1 MSLSPLIGARAGRR
15 VSSVVV
21 PLLLGALL
29 APPPASAVSP
39 PGLSL
44 EATDDSVV
52 VWRWTP
58 RQIPTDFGIWVA
70 APDGDVELHA
80 RRPDYTDPVELTQVD
95 SVTGDLLRT
104 LPADLLRDWAGLR
117 NFLRL
122 RLTNAA
128 GTQVAGRT
136 IDFCPNTY
144 QRERLHDEGP
154 LLPRYPEFCGFHPL
168 TRGMVWGIEHGW
180 AVNPFDW
187 TISTRRKLPDGIY
200 TLEVWIAEPYRSLF
214 EIPDEDAEV
223 TISLTLRTRPRRQG
237 HRAHAAPPSRPYA
250 AVPEVADPDPS
261 TLPDLQAHPAWN
273 LGVRREGGR
282 DLLHFAAT
290 EWNAG
295 PQPLVVEG
303 FRQQGAA
310 RMDAYQYFYEN
321 GQPVG
326 KSQVGELEFDSQ
338 PGHGHWHFL
347 QFVRYSILDASE
359 MEVVRSRKEAF
370 CLVPTDAVDLTV
382 ENAEWRPRHV
392 GLGSSCG
399 LPRSL
404 WIRETLDVG
413 WGDTYLQDLPGQA
426 FNVTKLPNGPY
437 YVAVHVNPTGA
448 LHEADTTNNRTLRL
462 IRLRGKPGARWV
474 QVPPWNGIEI

>member
-1 MSLSPLIGARAGRR
+1 MNVSPRIGARRR
-15 VSSVVV
+15 VSIVVV
-21 PLLLGALL
+21 PLLLAALL
-29 APPPASAVSP
+29 APPPASAVAP

-44 EATDDSVV
+44 EASDESVV
-52 VWRWTP
+52 LWRWTP

-70 APDGDVELHA
+70 APDGDVELHV
-80 RRPDYTDPVELTQVD
+80 RRPDYADPAELTQVD
-95 SVTGDLLRT
+95 SATGDLLRT

-117 NFLRL
+117 SFIRLRL
-122 RLTNAA
+122 RDASGA
-128 GTQVAGRT
+128 PVVGRA

-187 TISTRRKLPDGIY
+187 TISTRRKLPDGAY

-223 TISLTLRTRPRRQG
+223 SISLTLRTRPRRRG
-237 HRAHAAPPSRPYA
+237 HGGHAAEPAPRPAA

-261 TLPDLQAHPAWN
+261 TLPDLRAHPAWN
-273 LGVRREGGR
+273 LGVRSEGRRE
-282 DLLHFAAT
+282 LLYFAAT

-303 FRQQGAA
+303 YRQSGEA
-310 RMDAYQYFYEN
+310 RMDAFQYFYEN
-321 GQPVG
+321 GLPVG
-326 KSQVGELEFDSQ
+326 KARVGELEFDTRA
-338 PGHGHWHFL
+338 GHNHWHFL

-382 ENAEWRPRHV
+382 PNAEWRPHHV

-426 FNVTKLPNGPY
+426 FNVAKLPNGPY
-437 YVAVHVNPTGA
+437 YVSVHVNPTGA
-448 LHEADTTNNRTLRL
+448 LHEADTSNNRTLRL
-462 IRLRGKPGARWV
+462 IRLRGRPGARWV

>member
-1 MSLSPLIGARAGRR
+1 LNASPPIGARVTRR
-15 VSSVVV
+15 AATLIV
-21 PLLLGALL
+21 PLLSVALS
-29 APPPASAVSP
+29 APPPATAVSP

-44 EATDDSVV
+44 VASDDSVV
-52 VWRWTP
+52 VWRWAP
-58 RQIPTDFGIWVA
+58 RQIPADFGIWVA

-80 RRPDYTDPVELTQVD
+80 RRPSYSDPVELTQVD
-95 SVTGDLLRT
+95 SATGDLLRT
-104 LPADLLRDWAGLR
+104 LPTDLLRDWQGLR
-117 NFLRL
+117 GFLKLRL
-122 RLTNAA
+122 RDASGA
-128 GTQVAGRT
+128 QVVGRT
-136 IDFCPNTY
+136 MDFCPNSY
-144 QRERLHDEGP
+144 QRERLHDGGP

-180 AVNPFDW
+180 AVNPFAW
-187 TISTRRKLPDGIY
+187 AVNTRKKLPDGTY

-214 EIPDEDAEV
+214 EIPDGDAEV
-223 TISLTLRTRPRRQG
+223 AISLTLRTRPRRQG
-237 HRAHAAPPSRPYA
+237 HRASAAAPPRQYA

-273 LGVRREGGR
+273 LGVTREGRR

-303 FRQQGAA
+303 YRQSGQA
-310 RMDAYQYFYEN
+310 RMDAFQYFYEN
-321 GQPVG
+321 GQAVG
-326 KSQVGELEFDSQ
+326 KSHVGELEFDPQ
-338 PGHGHWHFL
+338 RGHGHWHFM

-359 MEVVRSRKEAF
+359 MEVVRSRKESF

-382 ENAEWRPRHV
+382 EGAEWRPQHV

-426 FNVTKLPNGPY
+426 FNITKLPNGPY
-437 YVAVHVNPTGA
+437 YVSVHVNPKGSLFET
-448 LHEADTTNNRTLRL
+448 DTTNNRTLRL

-474 QVPPWNGIEI
+474 QVPPWNGIDI